1 MVLESKQ
8 RLRLNRN
15 QNTAGPEFEYAGQA
29 LWLERAMKKHPGFF
43 QDLVIRIVH
52 QNSNIYRK
60 QPLPDCFE
68 SFLAFCKKHLPAGF
82 PNSSGAARLDRGWI
96 IANHK
101 LVSFHAAFLTSLLSI
116 PLNVGTKFAVMRE
129 MFLSVEV
136 FISALIWYASW
147 HINIAVHEMGHYLTA
162 VRTNNLRPELAG
174 PAVAKLAQPAFQK
187 WLWYLEMFVKVPYG
201 AFEGVHKEAGSFH
214 PAVKTQNLAVSAA
227 GPQAS
232 KILSQITFA
241 PGIVLILMG
250 LYFAIPAAVYVG
262 RTLFTIGAVALLD
275 FLLSDPGKYAAF
287 RARQQEAATKA
298 AAVRAAEPARG
309 AAETRTVKPSELRR
323 KLRLHRLQE
332 LELPDGRIVFAPW
345 EFRNS
350 IQGGRHTEDMG
361 GNLSFQELMFLP
373 LTAKDYIEAQ
383 RVTNMLQSRAI
394 QIIQDTE
401 GLNFVGIGL
410 EGGIVA
416 SYAKQ
421 DCDFLPE
428 ERALRVAVQAIEE
441 CGFVPD
447 RDVCLALDSA
457 ASELSNAYREKT
469 GEKESIGQYLFW
481 RAEDPKV
488 LSTDEMVDL
497 YVRWVKKYPIV
508 SLEDPFAE
516 DDYEGWKK
524 LMKALDQEILII
536 GDDLVTTKD
545 STIQRCAEQGLI
557 NTALIKANQIGT
569 LSETLLA
576 TRIAKEKGLALVV
589 SHRSKSPNEVMEA
602 DISFAVGALGLK
614 CGGGAN
620 TERLVKYGRVVEL
633 MEMAKKGVKIT
644 RKLDPDLTISDIS
657 AHEEPTNAGIPT
669 VGVVLMLENGMKFS
683 AATPLGVSAGTDEA
697 IHLVDSIIEQSPLT
711 RKFPKYF
718 VYKEKEKTYR
728 FAPDVKVELL
738 TKESSELA
746 SLWVKAKRYGGK
758 GCLNAVANVTEV
770 LAPRFLGQRISS
782 LGTLADIDRE
792 LLLMELDLAMKRGK
806 ISANASA
813 EEKIQVM
820 QRKAN
825 LGMNAVLSLSLALG
839 RLIAARD
846 GRELPDVLREME
858 SKMDRDYLYGI
869 KMSPMTAARAGE
881 PALVAV

>member
-1 MVLESKQ
+1 MKTQDSRVRTLFVQLFSKKIQSLRRFSGERVL
-8 RLRLNRN
+8 R
-15 QNTAGPEFEYAGQA
+15 
-29 LWLERAMKKHPGFF
+29 WLP
-43 QDLVIRIVH
+43 
-52 QNSNIYRK
+52 
-60 QPLPDCFE
+60 
-68 SFLAFCKKHLPAGF
+68 PASEM
-82 PNSSGAARLDRGWI
+82 PRLDRGWI

-116 PLNVGTKFAVMRE
+116 PPQIGSRLNVLRE

-136 FISALIWYASW
+136 LISSAMWYVAW
-147 HINIAVHEMGHYLTA
+147 HTNIAIHEIGHYLTA
-162 VRTNNLRPELAG
+162 VKTNNLRPELAG
-174 PAVAKLAQPAFQK
+174 PAEKKLEQGWSSR
-187 WLWYLEMFVKVPYG
+187 WLWYLEMFVKIPYG
-201 AFEGVHKEAGSFH
+201 RFEGVHKEAGSFH
-214 PAVKTQNLAVSAA
+214 PSVKTQNLAVSAA
-227 GPQAS
+227 GPRAS
-232 KILSQITFA
+232 KLLSQITFL
-241 PGIVLILMG
+241 PGIVLVLFGMNRSVPG
-250 LYFAIPAAVYVG
+250 AVYVG
-262 RTLFTIGAVALLD
+262 RLLFTVGVVALFD
-275 FLLSDPGKYAAF
+275 FLLSDAGKYKAF
-287 RARQQEAATKA
+287 RQRQQEAAAKA
-298 AAVRAAEPARG
+298 AEVRAAEPARET
-309 AAETRTVKPSELRR
+309 AEARAVNPSELRR

-332 LELPDGRIVFAPW
+332 LELPDGKIVFAPW

-350 IQGGRHTEDMG
+350 IMGGRHTEEMG

-416 SYAKQ
+416 SYAKEKI
-421 DCDFLPE
+421 DLLPE

-447 RDVCLALDSA
+447 RDVCLALDPA

-469 GEKESIGQYLFW
+469 REKNSVGQYLFW

-488 LSTDEMVDL
+488 LTTDEMVEL
-497 YVRWVKKYPIV
+497 YMRWVKKYPIV

-545 STIQRCAEQGLI
+545 STIKRCAEQGLI

-576 TRIAKEKGLALVV
+576 TRTAKEMGLALVV

-602 DISFAVGALGLK
+602 DISFATGALGLK

-620 TERLVKYGRVVEL
+620 TERLVKYGRIVEL
-633 MEMAKKGVKIT
+633 MELAKKGVKVT
-644 RKLDPDLTISDIS
+644 RKLDPDLVIADIS

-669 VGVVLMLENGMKFS
+669 VGVVVMLDNGMKFS
-683 AATPLGVSAGTDEA
+683 AATPLGTSAGTDEA
-697 IHLVDSIIEQSPLT
+697 IHLVDSIIEASPLT
-711 RKFPKYF
+711 RKYPNYF
-718 VYKEKEKTYR
+718 VYKEKEKTHR
-728 FAPDVKVELL
+728 FVSDIKAEAI
-738 TKESSELA
+738 TKENRELA
-746 SLWVKAKRYGGK
+746 DLWIRSKRYGGK
-758 GCLNAVANVTEV
+758 GCLNAVANVTQAV
-770 LAPRFLGQRISS
+770 APLFLGKRISELGS
-782 LGTLADIDRE
+782 LTDIDRE
-792 LLLMELDLAMKRGK
+792 LLLLELDLAVKRGK
-806 ISANASA
+806 VAPNASA
-813 EEKIQVM
+813 EEKIQIM

-839 RLIAARD
+839 RLVAARD
-846 GRELPDVLREME
+846 GRELPEILREME
-858 SKMDRDYLYGI
+858 TSIDRDYLYGV
-869 KMSPMTAARAGE
+869 KAALRE
-881 PALVAV
+881 PEAVQLV

>member
-1 MVLESKQ
+1 VTGIARS
-8 RLRLNRN
+8 LR
-15 QNTAGPEFEYAGQA
+15 E
-29 LWLERAMKKHPGFF
+29 
-43 QDLVIRIVH
+43 
-52 QNSNIYRK
+52 
-60 QPLPDCFE
+60 
-68 SFLAFCKKHLPAGF
+68 LPARF
-82 PNSSGAARLDRGWI
+82 FAWIPEPSYAARLDRGWI

-116 PLNVGTKFAVMRE
+116 PLHVASKFDVMRQ
-129 MFLSVEV
+129 MFLSIEV
-136 FISALIWYASW
+136 VISSLMWYVAW
-147 HINIAVHEMGHYLTA
+147 HSNIAIHEMGHYLTA
-162 VRTNNLRPELAG
+162 VKTNNLRPEFAV
-174 PAVAKLAQPAFQK
+174 PAEQKLKQGLLGR
-187 WLWYLEMFVKVPYG
+187 WLWYLEMFVKIPYG
-201 AFEGVHKEAGSFH
+201 AFQGVHKESGSFH

-227 GPQAS
+227 GPRAS
-232 KILSQITFA
+232 KVFSQITFL
-241 PGIVLILMG
+241 PGIVLILLG
-250 LYFAIPAAVYVG
+250 LYTKFPAAVYAG
-262 RTLFTIGAVALLD
+262 RLLFTVGVVALFD
-275 FLLSDPGKYAAF
+275 FLLSDAGKYKAF
-287 RARQQEAATKA
+287 QARQREAAARTA
-298 AAVRAAEPARG
+298 DVRAAEPAHDIQDARQG
-309 AAETRTVKPSELRR
+309 KPSELRR

-332 LELPDGRIVFAPW
+332 LELPDGKIVFAPW

-350 IQGGRHTEDMG
+350 IQGGRHTEEMG

-383 RVTNMLQSRAI
+383 RVINMLQTRAI

-416 SYAKQ
+416 SYAREE
-421 DCDFLPE
+421 CDALPE

-447 RDVCLALDSA
+447 RDVCIALDPA

-469 GEKESIGQYLFW
+469 GEKESVGQYLFW

-488 LSTDEMVDL
+488 MSTDEMVEMYL
-497 YVRWVKKYPIV
+497 RWVKKFPIV

-545 STIQRCAEQGLI
+545 TTIQRCAEQGLI

-576 TRIAKEKGLALVV
+576 TRIAKKLGLAIVV

-602 DISFAVGALGLK
+602 DISFGVGALGLK

-620 TERLVKYGRVVEL
+620 TERLVKYGRIVEL
-633 MEMAKKGVKIT
+633 MEMAKKGTKIT
-644 RKLDPDLTISDIS
+644 RILDPDLVIADIS

-669 VGVVLMLENGMKFS
+669 VGVVIMLDNGMKFS

-697 IHLVDSIIEQSPLT
+697 IHLVDSIIEANPLT
-711 RKFPKYF
+711 RKFPNYF
-718 VYKEKEKTYR
+718 VFKEKEKTYR
-728 FAPDVKVELL
+728 FVANLKADTITQENR
-738 TKESSELA
+738 ELA
-746 SLWVKAKRYGGK
+746 DLWMRAKRYGGK

-770 LAPRFLGQRISS
+770 VAPRFLGQKISS
-782 LGTLADIDRE
+782 LGSLADIDRE
-792 LLLMELDLAMKRGK
+792 LLLLELDLAVKRGK
-806 ISANASA
+806 IAPNASA
-813 EEKIQVM
+813 EEKIQIM

-839 RLIAARD
+839 RLVAARD
-846 GRELPDVLREME
+846 GKELPDVLREME
-858 SKMDRDYLYGI
+858 STIDRDYLYGI
-869 KMSPMTAARAGE
+869 KSAAVVPE
-881 PALVAV
+881 LVHAL

>member
-1 MVLESKQ
+1 MPKFSQSFRSILTHITDTIQSQGE
-8 RLRLNRN
+8 RLLAGIVRWQDDFLNR
-15 QNTAGPEFEYAGQA
+15 Q
-29 LWLERAMKKHPGFF
+29 
-43 QDLVIRIVH
+43 
-52 QNSNIYRK
+52 
-60 QPLPDCFE
+60 
-68 SFLAFCKKHLPAGF
+68 
-82 PNSSGAARLDRGWI
+82 SSDGARLDRGWI

-116 PLNVGTKFAVMRE
+116 PPVVGSRLNVLRE
-129 MFLSVEV
+129 MFGSKEV
-136 FISALIWYASW
+136 VISAVIWCIAW
-147 HINIAVHEMGHYLTA
+147 HTNIAIHEMGHYLTA

-174 PAVAKLAQPAFQK
+174 PAGEKLKRGFFGRMM
-187 WLWYLEMFVKVPYG
+187 WYGEMFLKIPFGKFV
-201 AFEGVHKEAGSFH
+201 GVHKEAGSFH
-214 PAVKTQNLAVSAA
+214 PSVKTQNLAVSAA

-232 KILSQITFA
+232 KVLSGFTFL
-241 PGIVLILMG
+241 PGIVLILYGMIQP
-250 LYFAIPAAVYVG
+250 LPASVYVG
-262 RTLFTIGAVALLD
+262 RLLFTVGAVALLD
-275 FLLSDPGKYAAF
+275 FLLSDPGKYKAF
-287 RARQQEAATKA
+287 HARQAEAAARA
-298 AAVRAAEPARG
+298 AEVRAAEPAR
-309 AAETRTVKPSELRR
+309 AADARVVNPSELRR

-332 LELPDGRIVFAPW
+332 LQLPDGRIVFAPW

-383 RVTNMLQSRAI
+383 RMTNMLQSRAI

-410 EGGIVA
+410 EGGIVG
-416 SYAKQ
+416 SYAKEEQ
-421 DCDFLPE
+421 DFLPE

-447 RDVCLALDSA
+447 RDVCIALDPAS
-457 ASELSNAYREKT
+457 SELSNAYREKT
-469 GEKESIGQYLFW
+469 GEKDSIGQYLFW

-488 LSTDEMVDL
+488 LSTDEMVEL
-497 YVRWVKKYPIV
+497 YTRWVKKYPIV

-524 LMKALDQEILII
+524 LMAALDQEILII

-545 STIQRCAEQGLI
+545 TTIQRCAEQGLI
-557 NTALIKANQIGT
+557 NTALIKANQIGS

-576 TRIAKEKGLALVV
+576 TRTAKDKGLALVV

-633 MEMAKKGVKIT
+633 MEMAKKGVRIT
-644 RKLDPDLTISDIS
+644 RKLDQDLIIADIS
-657 AHEEPTNAGIPT
+657 AHEEPTNAGVPT
-669 VGVVLMLENGMKFS
+669 VGVVVRLDNGVKFS

-697 IHLVDSIIEQSPLT
+697 IHLVDSIIEAGPLT
-711 RKFPKYF
+711 RKFPNYF
-718 VYKEKEKTYR
+718 TYKEKEKTYR
-728 FAPDVKVELL
+728 FIPDVKADVI
-738 TKESSELA
+738 TKESRELA
-746 SLWVKAKRYGGK
+746 DLWIRAKRYGGK

-770 LAPRFLGQRISS
+770 VAPRFLGQRISS
-782 LGTLADIDRE
+782 LGSLADIDRE
-792 LLLMELDLAMKRGK
+792 LLLMELDLAIKRGK
-806 ISANASA
+806 ISPNASPD
-813 EEKIQVM
+813 EKIAIM

-839 RLIAARD
+839 RLLAARD
-846 GRELPDVLREME
+846 GRELPEILRDLEPIL
-858 SKMDRDYLYGI
+858 DRDYLYGI
-869 KMSPMTAARAGE
+869 KAAVPVLEEVHA
-881 PALVAV
+881 